1 MMGLTYANIKLSNPK
16 KPHLKE
22 MEVKALIDTGAM
34 FTCVPEH
41 VVIQLELEKLENR
54 EVTTADGKRHIV
66 PYVGPLKIEFDN
78 RPCYAG
84 ALVIGNEVLLG
95 AIQMED
101 MDLIVHPLKN
111 KLMVNPESPN
121 IPSGI
126 LK

>member
-22 MEVKALIDTGAM
+22 MEVKALVDTGAM

-54 EVTTADGKRHIV
+54 EVTTADGKKHIV

-78 RPCYAG
+78 RSCYAG

>member
-1 MMGLTYANIKLSNPK
+1 MGLTYANIKLSNPK
-16 KPHLKE
+16 RPHLKE
-22 MEVKALIDTGAM
+22 MEVKALVDTGAM

-41 VVIQLELEKLENR
+41 VAIQLELEKLENR
-54 EVTTADGKRHIV
+54 EVTTADGKEHIV

-78 RPCYAG
+78 RSCYAG

>member
-16 KPHLKE
+16 RPHLKE
-22 MEVKALIDTGAM
+22 MEVKALVDTGAM

-54 EVTTADGKRHIV
+54 EVTTANGKKHIV
-66 PYVGPLKIEFDN
+66 PYLGPLKIEFDN
-78 RPCYAG
+78 RSCYAG

>member
-16 KPHLKE
+16 RPHLKE
-22 MEVKALIDTGAM
+22 MEVKALVDTGAM

-54 EVTTADGKRHIV
+54 EVTTANGKKHIV

-78 RPCYAG
+78 RSCYAG

>member
-1 MMGLTYANIKLSNPK
+1 MGLTYANIKLSNPK
-16 KPHLKE
+16 RPHLKE
-22 MEVKALIDTGAM
+22 MEVKALVDTGAM

-54 EVTTADGKRHIV
+54 EVTTANGKKHIV

-78 RPCYAG
+78 RSCYAG

>member
-1 MMGLTYANIKLSNPK
+1 MGLTYANIKLSNPK
-16 KPHLKE
+16 RPHLKE
-22 MEVKALIDTGAM
+22 MEVKALVDTVAM

-41 VVIQLELEKLENR
+41 VAIQLELEKLENR
-54 EVTTADGKRHIV
+54 EVTTADGKKHIV

-78 RPCYAG
+78 RSCYAG

>member
-1 MMGLTYANIKLSNPK
+1 MGLTYANIKLSNPK
-16 KPHLKE
+16 RPHLKE
-22 MEVKALIDTGAM
+22 MEVKALVDTGAM

-54 EVTTADGKRHIV
+54 EVTTADGKKHIV

-78 RPCYAG
+78 RSCYAG
-84 ALVIGNEVLLG
+84 ALVIGNEVQLG

>member
-1 MMGLTYANIKLSNPK
+1 MGLTYANIKLSNPK
-16 KPHLKE
+16 RPHLKE
-22 MEVKALIDTGAM
+22 MEVKALVDTGAM

-54 EVTTADGKRHIV
+54 EVTTADGKKHIV

-78 RPCYAG
+78 RSCYAG

>member
-16 KPHLKE
+16 RPHLKE
-22 MEVKALIDTGAM
+22 MEVKALVDTGAM

-54 EVTTADGKRHIV
+54 EVTTADGKKHIV

-78 RPCYAG
+78 RSCYAG

>member
-16 KPHLKE
+16 RPHLKE
-22 MEVKALIDTGAM
+22 MEVKALVDIGAM

-41 VVIQLELEKLENR
+41 VAIQLELEKLENR
-54 EVTTADGKRHIV
+54 EVTTADGKKHIV

-78 RPCYAG
+78 RSCYAG

>member
-1 MMGLTYANIKLSNPK
+1 MGLTYANIKLSNPK

-22 MEVKALIDTGAM
+22 MEVKALVDTGAM

-54 EVTTADGKRHIV
+54 EVTTADGKKHIV

-78 RPCYAG
+78 RSCYAG